1 MEKTDAVEFRN
12 VRKVFGSVAALEDL
26 TLAVP
31 QGNIHG
37 LLGEN
42 GAGKS
47 TLMNILYGL
56 YAPDHGEVYL
66 EGSRATIR
74 SPYDSIRHGI
84 GMVHQASTLVGEFD
98 AVENI
103 IIGTEGATWSLPIA
117 KERVRIQEI
126 CDRFGLQFP
135 LDVRTKELSAGIKQK
150 IEIVRALYREAR
162 LLILDEPTTSLVESE
177 FRQLLESLRTL
188 VSEGVTVIFI
198 THKIKEV
205 MEACASVAVLRKGRL
220 QGVLTPE
227 EMSKENLVK
236 LMFHEKDIQVTE
248 SALPQVDVPP
258 SRRAERPVLTMD
270 RVRTAGSEGKR
281 DLKDVTLALYP
292 GEILGV
298 AAVSG
303 NGEKD
308 LAQVL
313 LDPRSMASGEI
324 LLDGQSIRHLTPTE
338 VLGKGLAYT
347 PEDRIQE
354 GILPDGSITDNILL
368 GHQSEPQFL
377 SGGSFVRWKAVR
389 KATRKVID
397 DYEVLTPS
405 QELPIRCLSGGN
417 IQKVIVGRAYVS
429 PVKVLVTHNP
439 TSGLDISTVKFIFG
453 KLVETRNQG
462 GAVLWINE
470 DLDELMIVCDRIAVL
485 YEGRLQGVFTRE
497 QFDKY
502 RIGIM
507 MIGGSE

>member
-1 MEKTDAVEFRN
+1 MVLDIKDLKARIDDKPILNGINLRLNTGEIHALMGPN
-12 VRKVFGSVAALEDL
+12 GS
-26 TLAVP
+26 
-31 QGNIHG
+31 
-37 LLGEN
+37 
-42 GAGKS
+42 GKS
-47 TLMNILYGL
+47 TLANILMGHPRY
-56 YAPDHGEVYL
+56 EVT
-66 EGSRATIR
+66 G
-74 SPYDSIRHGI
+74 
-84 GMVHQASTLVGEFD
+84 
-98 AVENI
+98 
-103 IIGTEGATWSLPIA
+103 
-117 KERVRIQEI
+117 
-126 CDRFGLQFP
+126 
-135 LDVRTKELSAGIKQK
+135 
-150 IEIVRALYREAR
+150 
-162 LLILDEPTTSLVESE
+162 
-177 FRQLLESLRTL
+177 
-188 VSEGVTVIFI
+188 
-198 THKIKEV
+198 
-205 MEACASVAVLRKGRL
+205 
-220 QGVLTPE
+220 
-227 EMSKENLVK
+227 
-236 LMFHEKDIQVTE
+236 
-248 SALPQVDVPP
+248 
-258 SRRAERPVLTMD
+258 
-270 RVRTAGSEGKR
+270 
-281 DLKDVTLALYP
+281 
-292 GEILGV
+292 
-298 AAVSG
+298 
-303 NGEKD
+303 
-308 LAQVL
+308 
-313 LDPRSMASGEI
+313 GEI